1 MGKRRNR
8 RRHDE
13 KTGAEKWCL
22 LQLSEGMQEADN
34 VYANKSTTNM
44 CVHAFNLY
52 EYIFIRIKL

>member
-1 MGKRRNR
+1 MGTRRNR

-13 KTGAEKWCL
+13 EKGAEKWCL

-34 VYANKSTTNM
+34 AYANKSTTNM

-52 EYIFIRIKL
+52 E